1 MTGLVID
8 AQACRGC
15 GRCVRTCAAGAL
27 RMEGRLAQATEACVL
42 CGMCVD
48 ACPFGA
54 IEIVREPAANADGT
68 GDCSD
73 VWVFAQMQGAGVLP
87 VAFELVGAARTLADA
102 LGCEVVA
109 VLGGCEAEAEGAT
122 QDAGTQPGAGAG
134 AAGTLQEGR
143 PGRAVLEGQAA
154 LLVQAGADRVLL
166 ACDRRLQEGASE
178 SYAAWLVDLVAQRKP
193 EVFLFGATVF
203 GRELAPCVAAQVRC
217 GLTADCTELAIDP
230 ETRLLHQ
237 TRPTFGGN
245 LMATIMC
252 PDARPQMATVRP
264 GVLPAPLPD
273 PMRSGEVEPVQVPA
287 GATSRVEVLERIP
300 AQDDDSVTDAETLV
314 IVGRGIGAK
323 KNLALAQRLADLLG
337 AKLGCTRPL
346 VEQGWLEYSH
356 QVGQTGVSVSPK
368 LLVSVGVSGAI
379 QHLAGIG
386 GAECVVA
393 VNSDPEA
400 PIFGRATYSVV
411 GDCVE
416 VLKQL
421 VARLEG
427 R

>member
-54 IEIVREPAANADGT
+54 IEIVRDDAGDSSAAR
-68 GDCSD
+68 DCSD
-73 VWVFAQMQGAGVLP
+73 VWVFSQVQDGAVLP
-87 VAFELVGAARTLADA
+87 VAFELVGAARKLADA
-102 LGCEVVA
+102 LGCDVVA
-109 VLGGCEAEAEGAT
+109 VLGADPQAEALES
-122 QDAGTQPGAGAG
+122 QP
-134 AAGTLQEGR
+134 
-143 PGRAVLEGQAA
+143 A

-166 ACDRRLQEGASE
+166 ACDPRLQEGDTE
-178 SYAAWLVDLVAQRKP
+178 PYATWLVDLIERRKP
-193 EVFLFGATVF
+193 EIFLFGATVF

-217 GLTADCTELAIDP
+217 GLTADCTELAIDRK
-230 ETRLLHQ
+230 TRLLHQ

-264 GVLPAPLPD
+264 GVLPTPLPD
-273 PMRSGEVEPVQVPA
+273 PARAGEIEQVHVPA
-287 GATSRVEVLERIP
+287 SAASRIEVVERIP
-300 AQDDDSVTDAETLV
+300 AQDDDSVADAEVLV
-314 IVGRGIGAK
+314 VVGRGIGAK

-346 VEQGWLEYSH
+346 VEQGWLEYPH

-368 LLVSVGVSGAI
+368 LLVSIGVSGAI

-411 GDCVE
+411 GDCIE

-421 VARLEG
+421 IARLEKH
-427 R
+427 

>member
-1 MTGLVID
+1 MTGLSID

-48 ACPFGA
+48 VCPFGA
-54 IEIVREPAANADGT
+54 IEIVREASPASADAHDCT
-68 GDCSD
+68 G
-73 VWVFAQMQGAGVLP
+73 VWVFAQVQGGTVLP
-87 VAFELVGAARTLADA
+87 VAFELVGAARKLADA
-102 LGCEVVA
+102 LGCKVVA
-109 VLGGCEAEAEGAT
+109 VLGTEPQTEPVES
-122 QDAGTQPGAGAG
+122 QP
-134 AAGTLQEGR
+134 AA
-143 PGRAVLEGQAA
+143 
-154 LLVQAGADRVLL
+154 LVQAGADRVLL
-166 ACDRRLQEGASE
+166 ACDPRLQEGATDP
-178 SYAAWLVDLVAQRKP
+178 YASWLVSLIEQRKP
-193 EVFLFGATVF
+193 EIFLFGATVF

-217 GLTADCTELAIDP
+217 GLTADCTELAIDR

-264 GVLPAPLPD
+264 GVLTAPSLD
-273 PMRSGEVEPVQVPA
+273 PTRSGEVETVRVPE
-287 GATSRVEVLERIP
+287 GATSRIEVLERIP
-300 AQDDDSVTDAETLV
+300 AQDDDSVADAETLV

-323 KNLALAQRLADLLG
+323 KNLALARRLAELLG

-346 VEQGWLEYSH
+346 VEQGWLEYPH

-400 PIFGRATYSVV
+400 PIFGRASYSVV

-416 VLKQL
+416 VLRQL
-421 VARLEG
+421 VAQLE
-427 R
+427 RR